1 MPDEEILEAMETRGR
16 TFVQIIEETFAE
28 ASGAA
33 EAETREE
40 EVRTAE
46 AEDRTPGTR

>member
-1 MPDEEILEAMETRGR
+1 MPDEEIREVMETRGR
-16 TFVQIIEETFAE
+16 TFVQIIEETFVE

-33 EAETREE
+33 EVDLREE

-46 AEDRTPGTR
+46 AEGRMPGTR